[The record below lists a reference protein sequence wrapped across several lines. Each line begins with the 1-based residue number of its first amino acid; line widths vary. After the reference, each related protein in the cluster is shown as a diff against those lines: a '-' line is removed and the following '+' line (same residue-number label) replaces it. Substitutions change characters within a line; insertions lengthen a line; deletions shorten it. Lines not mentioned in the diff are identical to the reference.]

1 MQHDQTSIMKAIH
14 FAREYVAPILALVS
28 FFPVYFWTYVYTLPR
43 EVRLLLDGGFY
54 SAIAFELVM
63 ACAACGVIARF
74 SAYQITPVF
83 RRFVPLSDR
92 EPRYAWAKPIQS
104 VVSSVSPYLTNDA
117 RVTLAIFLVAITGYF
132 IGVIGVMFLFLYMGT
147 LFSAFGAAEKTEI
160 MSRGDMDIEATG
172 DFRLAIETLSTIS
185 IQEMVGRHLSFLSMA
200 ILTLPF
206 CLGFGRFVALV
217 GNDDVA
223 LSVNSN
229 VVQSKL
235 IASTNAGLL
244 FVASSDAQVLRL
256 MTWRPTDYFLLMPNG
271 KVVCFGE
278 RNKNC
283 TS

>member
-1 MQHDQTSIMKAIH
+1 MQHDQTSITKAIR
-14 FAREYVAPILALVS
+14 FAQKYVAPILALAS

-54 SAIAFELVM
+54 SAIAFELVL
-63 ACAACGVIARF
+63 ACAACGLIARF
-74 SAYQITPVF
+74 LAYQITPLF
-83 RRFVPLSDR
+83 RRYVPLSDR

-104 VVSSVSPYLTNDA
+104 VVSSVGPYLTNDA
-117 RVTLAIFLVAITGYF
+117 RVTLAIFLIALTSYF
-132 IGVIGVMFLFLYMGT
+132 IGVFGIIFLFLYICT
-147 LFSAFGAAEKTEI
+147 LVSAFGAAEKTEI
-160 MSRGDMDIEATG
+160 MSRGDMDIESTG
-172 DFRLAIETLSTIS
+172 DFRLAIKTLSTIS
-185 IQEMVGRHLSFLSMA
+185 FQELVGRHLGFLSLA

-223 LSVNSN
+223 LHVNSK

-235 IASTNAGLL
+235 IASTNVGLL
-244 FVASSDAQVLRL
+244 FVASTDAKVLRL
-256 MTWRPTDYFLLMPNG
+256 VTWRPTDYFLLMPNG

-278 RNKNC
+278 RNKHC